1 MTDYVA
7 AAREAWGSELPD
19 WVLCLAEEASRTS
32 QNRAAKRIGYTAA
45 VVHGVLRNSYGGST
59 ALVEERVR
67 GALMS
72 ATVPCP
78 ALGDIGTHICRDWR
92 DRARKFSSHNTLAVR
107 MFRACRSCPRF
118 RKEVEE

>member
-1 MTDYVA
+1 MTRFVQTACDS
-7 AAREAWGSELPD
+7 WGGAPPD
-19 WVLCLAEEASRTS
+19 WVLRLAEEADRTS
-32 QNRAAKRIGYTAA
+32 QNRAAQTIGYTAA

-67 GALMS
+67 GALMN

-78 ALGDIGTHICRDWR
+78 ALGHIGTHICRNWR
-92 DRARKFSSHNTLAVR
+92 DRAKRFSSHNALSVQ
-107 MFRACRSCPRF
+107 MYRACQRCPRF